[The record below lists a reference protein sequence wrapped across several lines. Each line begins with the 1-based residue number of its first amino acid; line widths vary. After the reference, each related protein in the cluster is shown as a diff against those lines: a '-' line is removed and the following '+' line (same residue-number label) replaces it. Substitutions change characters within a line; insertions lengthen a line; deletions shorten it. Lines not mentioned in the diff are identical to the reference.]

1 MPDGLEPMIKIGNVT
16 PPQFL
21 NEEGKWEVIRG
32 AGGAYRMQVPVEVSD
47 EPFSG
52 TGNLTKEFTA
62 EMTGL
67 IISNDSEPGVSGA
80 ASLTFTIDGKTRI
93 VKAGEVYE
101 GRFRPFTVV
110 TVNSTVPWRAEGLQT
125 IGGVSIAVP
134 TPDTTPPANVTNL
147 TTSALTAT
155 GVTLTWTA
163 SASNDC
169 VGYGIYRGPTLLATV
184 TGTTYNATGLTQAT
198 QYTFTVKAK
207 DAADNI
213 ATGTSTTITTSSSAD
228 TTPPANVTNLTTA
241 NITQTGLTL
250 NWTASASGDVASY
263 DVYNGSTFLANVTG
277 ITYNVNGLSASTAYT
292 FWVKAKDASGN
303 SATGT
308 SVGATTSAP
317 VADTTAPSN
326 VTGLSTSSL
335 TQTGVTLT
343 WSAATDNVAVTG
355 YEVYNGATLVTTVS
369 ALTYNVTGLTAST
382 QYTFTVKARDAA
394 GNVASGTSTTFTTS
408 AVADTTSPVVSISP
422 AAGTYTSAQSV
433 TLTATDNSGG
443 AVVIYYTTDGST
455 PTQSSAVFSAALS
468 VPATSTIKYFGKDP
482 SGNVSTVQTA
492 VYTINIPDT
501 TSPNPVTGLT
511 AGTATSSSIPV
522 NWTLSSSGDVV
533 SQEVAYSSNGGSSYT
548 VASAAV
554 NASSTSYSVTGLTA
568 STNYIIRV
576 VAVDGAGN
584 RSTAVTVTT
593 STGAA
598 GVANLQLYLNS
609 ADLVGTTMPAGTDT
623 SQGVV
628 WADRSGKGR
637 TVTIT
642 RQWNW
647 TPANWSNFTT
657 STGLILD
664 EINGSAL
671 PNFSELNSGI
681 FTWEFCFQMSVATND
696 DYNFFTTDAP
706 WFRHKQGSTGALNY
720 QPGSGNYY
728 LDQSLTARLSD
739 GSRHHVMLIADGT
752 NVTVYVDNIQ
762 VHTHAATS
770 ASQSWTNVKVV
781 FGKNGNVLTN
791 KMTVVRYYDKALN
804 STERTANFNECMA

>member
-1 MPDGLEPMIKIGNVT
+1 MPDTFEPMIKIGNVT

-21 NEEGKWEVIRG
+21 NEEGKWELIRG

-47 EPFSG
+47 EPFGG
-52 TGNLTKEFTA
+52 TGNLTKEFTS

-67 IISNDSEPGVSGA
+67 VISNDSEPGTTGA

-101 GRFRPFTVV
+101 GRFKPFTVV

-125 IGGVSIAVP
+125 IGGVPITVP

-155 GVTLTWTA
+155 GVTLNWIA
-163 SASNDC
+163 SVSDDC
-169 VGYGIYRGPTLLATV
+169 VGYDIYRGPTLLATV

-213 ATGTSTTITTSSSAD
+213 ATGTATTITTSSSAD

-241 NITQTGLTL
+241 NITQSGLTL
-250 NWTASASGDVASY
+250 NWTASVSGDVASY

-277 ITYNVNGLSASTAYT
+277 STYNVNGLSASTAYT

-317 VADTTAPSN
+317 AADTTSPSN
-326 VTGLSTSSL
+326 VTGLTTSSL
-335 TQTGVTLT
+335 TQMGVTLT

-355 YEVYNGATLVTTVS
+355 YEIYNGATLVTTVS
-369 ALTYNVTGLTAST
+369 ALTYNVTGLTSST

-394 GNVASGTSTTFTTS
+394 GNVASGASTTFTTS

-443 AVVIYYTTDGST
+443 AVVIYYTIDGST
-455 PTQSSAVFSAALS
+455 PTQSSAVFSVALS
-468 VPATSTIKYFGKDP
+468 VPATATIKYFGKDP

-511 AGTATSSSIPV
+511 AGTATASSIPV

-554 NASSTSYSVTGLTA
+554 NASSTSYTVTGLTA
-568 STNYIIRV
+568 STSYIIRV
-576 VAVDGAGN
+576 IAVDGAGN
-584 RSTAVTVTT
+584 RSTAVTVTKSTAAASGPIT
-593 STGAA
+593 SGLTHQWD
-598 GVANLQLYLNS
+598 NL
-609 ADLVGTTMPAGTDT
+609 T
-623 SQGVV
+623 SQVTATDDGTYIPKTGDFTLFAVFKYKAYMNIISMFNLGGNSQYRIWIEDFSGWRITGTFYQGSSV
-628 WADRSGKGR
+628 DIRS
-637 TVTIT
+637 
-642 RQWNW
+642 
-647 TPANWSNFTT
+647 TT
-657 STGLILD
+657 DPNTLSPTAYMKVAIVREGTALRLYFNNVQ
-664 EINGSAL
+664 EGSATL
-671 PNFSELNSGI
+671 TGSMGTADSTTI
-681 FTWEFCFQMSVATND
+681 KVAD
-696 DYNFFTTDAP
+696 GASDVKAVYLYN
-706 WFRHKQGSTGALNY
+706 RALNTTELT
-720 QPGSGNYY
+720 QNYNT
-728 LDQSLTARLSD
+728 L
-739 GSRHHVMLIADGT
+739 
-752 NVTVYVDNIQ
+752 
-762 VHTHAATS
+762 
-770 ASQSWTNVKVV
+770 
-781 FGKNGNVLTN
+781 
-791 KMTVVRYYDKALN
+791 
-804 STERTANFNECMA
+804 